1 LPAKRRTVV
10 LRDGPANGEDPLL
23 ERRDQRRRDMSER
36 IAFPAHGRAQADI
49 AAALERMRESD
60 ADWRHGRVP
69 LYVFGSL
76 PEVEAVGRDAYA
88 AYFTENAL
96 GARRAFASLA
106 RMESDVIAMS
116 LDLFQAPRSAAGS
129 MTSGGSESILL
140 AVKACRDYAR
150 ARRDDANF
158 RGNLVLPETAHPA
171 FDKAARLMD
180 LPVRRMPVR
189 EDFRADPDAMAAA
202 IDKDTIMLVGSV
214 PCFPFGV
221 IDPIADLSELALSR
235 ALWLHVDACV
245 GGYLAP
251 FARAAGS
258 TVPAFDFSL
267 PGVTSLSA
275 DLHKFGFCPKP
286 ASVILFRDAESADFA
301 GFDLDVWPSG
311 RFRTGTLVGTRP
323 GGAVAGAWAVLNYLG
338 HEGYTAIATRLIA
351 MRKAYVEGIEAIAP
365 LKVYGKPDLTIFAF
379 GAPGLDI
386 AAVAKTM
393 ASRGWVP
400 GMTSR
405 PPGMHMMAS
414 LLHESARDDYLTDL
428 AAAVALAPRVELQ
441 RVGAEY

>member
-1 LPAKRRTVV
+1 
-10 LRDGPANGEDPLL
+10 
-23 ERRDQRRRDMSER
+23 MSER
-36 IAFPAHGRAQADI
+36 TAFPVQGRPREELGAT
-49 AAALERMRESD
+49 LERMRQGD

-96 GARRAFASLA
+96 GARRAFASLG
-106 RMESDVIAMS
+106 RMESDVIGMS
-116 LDLFQAPRSAAGS
+116 LDLFQAPEEAAGS

-140 AVKACRDYAR
+140 AVKACRDHAR
-150 ARRDDANF
+150 ARRDDAAF

-180 LPVRRMPVR
+180 LPVRRVR
-189 EDFRADPDAMAAA
+189 MSADFRADWHAMAAA
-202 IDKDTIMLVGSV
+202 IDQDTMMLVGSV

-221 IDPIADLSELALSR
+221 IDPIADLSELARSR
-235 ALWLHVDACV
+235 GLWLHVDACV

-258 TVPAFDFSL
+258 AVPAFDFSL
-267 PGVTSLSA
+267 QGVASLSA

-286 ASVILFRDAESADFA
+286 ASVILFRDQTYADFA

-338 HEGYTAIATRLIA
+338 RDGYTAIAARLIA

-365 LKVYGKPDLTIFAF
+365 LRVFGRPDLTIFAF
-379 GAPGLDI
+379 GAPGLDM
-386 AAVAKTM
+386 AAVAGAM
-393 ASRGWVP
+393 ATRGWVP
-400 GMTSR
+400 GMTSK
-405 PPGMHMMAS
+405 PPGMHIMAS
-414 LLHESARDDYLTDL
+414 LLHEAARPDYLADL
-428 AAAVALAPRVELQ
+428 AGAVALAPLVEGQ
-441 RVGAEY
+441 QTKVEY